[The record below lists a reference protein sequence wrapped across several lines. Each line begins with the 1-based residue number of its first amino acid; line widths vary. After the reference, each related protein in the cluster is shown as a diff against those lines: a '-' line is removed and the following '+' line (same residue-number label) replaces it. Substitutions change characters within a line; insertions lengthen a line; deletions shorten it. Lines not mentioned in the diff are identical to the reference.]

1 MFRAKTKKS
10 ASKKNSNVSGP
21 ITPIKNNMVTKV
33 ETVAPTAAATAASA
47 TDVSGNPVN
56 DVSGVEISTVTALT
70 ASTAPT
76 APTVPVNQRNN
87 TVMNADRFFSDLL
100 DAESKSAV
108 HRPWLRLERGIR
120 MKLLRLYVEKR
131 TYLSATERIDLL
143 VALVEGLDKKLL
155 NSKSQI
161 TYNTDT
167 GEIVEINALKIIHPN
182 TSKTVFR
189 IEPPNRSTKKVR
201 RNAAGSDSE

>member
-1 MFRAKTKKS
+1 MFRAKTKK
-10 ASKKNSNVSGP
+10 ATSKKNSNVSGP
-21 ITPIKNNMVTKV
+21 ITPMKNNVITKV
-33 ETVAPTAAATAASA
+33 EVA
-47 TDVSGNPVN
+47 DVSGNLVN
-56 DVSGVEISTVTALT
+56 DISGAAAAPAPAL
-70 ASTAPT
+70 ASAAVAAS

-120 MKLLRLYVEKR
+120 MKLLRSYVEKR
-131 TYLSATERIDLL
+131 ADLSAAERVDLL
-143 VALVEGLDKKLL
+143 AALVEGLDKKLL

-167 GEIVEINALKIIHPN
+167 GDIVEINALKIIHPTN
-182 TSKTVFR
+182 SKTVFR

>member
-1 MFRAKTKKS
+1 MFRAKTKK
-10 ASKKNSNVSGP
+10 ATSKKNSNVSGP
-21 ITPIKNNMVTKV
+21 ITPIKNTVSVPTVFPV
-33 ETVAPTAAATAASA
+33 EGQS
-47 TDVSGNPVN
+47 DVSGAEIMPVL
-56 DVSGVEISTVTALT
+56 IQ
-70 ASTAPT
+70 APVI
-76 APTVPVNQRNN
+76 PTPIVPVNQRNN

-108 HRPWLRLERGIR
+108 HRPWLRLERGLR
-120 MKLLRLYVEKR
+120 MKLLRSYVEKLPDL
-131 TYLSATERIDLL
+131 TATERVDLL
-143 VALVEGLDKKLL
+143 AALIEGLDKKNL

-167 GEIVEINALKIIHPN
+167 GEIVEINALKIIHPTN
-182 TSKTVFR
+182 SKKVFR

>member
-1 MFRAKTKKS
+1 MFRAKTKK
-10 ASKKNSNVSGP
+10 ATSKKNSNVSGP
-21 ITPIKNNMVTKV
+21 ITPIKNNTLTKV
-33 ETVAPTAAATAASA
+33 DTAVATA
-47 TDVSGNPVN
+47 TDVSGNIVH
-56 DVSGVEISTVTALT
+56 DVSGVNVAPVTALT
-70 ASTAPT
+70 ALTAAT
-76 APTVPVNQRNN
+76 ATTVPVNQRNN

-120 MKLLRLYVEKR
+120 MKLLRSYVEKR
-131 TYLSATERIDLL
+131 TDLNATERIDLL

-167 GEIVEINALKIIHPN
+167 GDIVEINALKIIHPTN
-182 TSKTVFR
+182 SKTVFR

>member
-1 MFRAKTKKS
+1 MFRAKTKK
-10 ASKKNSNVSGP
+10 ATSKKNSNVSGP
-21 ITPIKNNMVTKV
+21 ITPIKNNILAKV
-33 ETVAPTAAATAASA
+33 DTAVAAAA
-47 TDVSGNPVN
+47 DVSGNPVH
-56 DVSGVEISTVTALT
+56 DVSGVEIASVTASTALT
-70 ASTAPT
+70 AAANAAAAS
-76 APTVPVNQRNN
+76 TVPVNQRNN

-120 MKLLRLYVEKR
+120 MKLLRSYVEKR
-131 TYLSATERIDLL
+131 TDLNSTERIDLL

-167 GEIVEINALKIIHPN
+167 GDIVEINALKIIHPTN
-182 TSKTVFR
+182 SKTVFR